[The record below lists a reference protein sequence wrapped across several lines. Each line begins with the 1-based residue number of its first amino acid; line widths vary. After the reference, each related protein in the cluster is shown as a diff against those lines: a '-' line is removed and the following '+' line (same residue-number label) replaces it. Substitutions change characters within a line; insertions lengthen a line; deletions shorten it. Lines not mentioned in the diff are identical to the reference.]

1 MWTTRHAAIRLT
13 RRRIRCSAAGVCP
26 AATIAAV
33 PKVYAITSIWVF
45 TLCLG
50 FTAPR
55 WAQAAPF
62 TPRSDADVVET
73 VPARATDPA
82 AREMQAL
89 RQAWRARPQ
98 DLESATR
105 LAWRYQQEVAAT
117 GDPRYMGYIQA
128 ALQPWW
134 SLPDPP
140 AEVRVLR
147 AVVRQFDHQF
157 DPALA
162 DLRAVLD
169 EDPDHVQ
176 ALAWQLAIQVV
187 RADYRGA
194 RASCEALAPLVSPL
208 VGAACRAQVEAATGR
223 AGSAAAGL
231 RAALQAQPRA
241 DAAERL
247 WSLTRLAEIEVHRG
261 DATAAQSAFDQAL
274 AVGLDDVYLQAA
286 YADFLLDQGRA
297 ADVVARL
304 KDRARADVLLLRLAL
319 AAKAAGDPRGA
330 DSAREL
336 QARFDAA
343 RLRGDTSHRKEEA
356 RAALALR
363 ADVPLALKLARENW
377 AEQREPADAR
387 VLLEAA
393 LAARDRSAAQPVLQW
408 LADSGFDS
416 MPLRLLADRVKA
428 LQ

>member
-1 MWTTRHAAIRLT
+1 VL
-13 RRRIRCSAAGVCP
+13 CVPVP
-26 AATIAAV
+26 A
-33 PKVYAITSIWVF
+33 W
-45 TLCLG
+45 
-50 FTAPR
+50 
-55 WAQAAPF
+55 AAPF
-62 TPRSDADVVET
+62 TPRSEAEVVET

-89 RQAWRARPQ
+89 RQAWRSQPQ
-98 DLESATR
+98 DLAAATR

-117 GDPRYMGYIQA
+117 GDPRYVGYVEA
-128 ALQPWW
+128 TLRPWW
-134 SLPDPP
+134 ALPDPP
-140 AEVRVLR
+140 PEVRVLR

-162 DLRAVLD
+162 DLRAVL
-169 EDPDHVQ
+169 EADPGNVR
-176 ALAWQLAIQVV
+176 ALAWQLAIQMV
-187 RADYRGA
+187 RADYRSA
-194 RASCEALAPLVSPL
+194 RTSCEQLAPLVSPL

-231 RAALQAQPRA
+231 RAALLAQPRA

-261 DATAAQSAFDQAL
+261 DAAAAQAAFEQAL
-274 AVGLDDVYLQAA
+274 SVGLDDVYLQAA
-286 YADFLLDQGRA
+286 YADHLLDQGRPA
-297 ADVVARL
+297 EVVARL

-319 AAKAAGDPRGA
+319 AAKAAGDPGA
-330 DSAREL
+330 AASAREL

-356 RAALALR
+356 RHALALR
-363 ADVPLALKLARENW
+363 GDVALALRLARENW

-393 LAARDRSAAQPVLQW
+393 VAARDRAAALPVLQW

-416 MPLRLLADRVKA
+416 VPLRLLADRVKS
-428 LQ
+428 LP

>member
-1 MWTTRHAAIRLT
+1 MALWA
-13 RRRIRCSAAGVCP
+13 
-26 AATIAAV
+26 
-33 PKVYAITSIWVF
+33 
-45 TLCLG
+45 LG
-50 FTAPR
+50 LSCAPGL
-55 WAQAAPF
+55 AQAAPF
-62 TPRSDADVVET
+62 TPRSDAQIVET

-98 DLESATR
+98 DLEAATR

-134 SLPDPP
+134 ALPDPAP
-140 AEVRVLR
+140 EVRVLR

-157 DPALA
+157 DAALA

-169 EDPDHVQ
+169 ADPEHAQ
-176 ALAWQLAIQVV
+176 ATAWQLAIQMV

-194 RASCEALAPLVSPL
+194 RDSCESLTPLVSPL
-208 VGAACRAQVEAATGR
+208 VGAACLAQVEAATGR

-231 RAALQAQPRA
+231 RAALQSQPRA
-241 DAAERL
+241 DAAEKL

-261 DATAAQSAFDQAL
+261 DAAAAQAAFDQAL
-274 AVGLDDVYLQAA
+274 ALGLDDVYLQAA
-286 YADFLLDQGRA
+286 HADFLLDQGRP

-304 KDRARADVLLLRLAL
+304 KDRSRADVLLLRLAL
-319 AAKAAGDPRGA
+319 AAKAAGDPKAA
-330 DSAREL
+330 DHAREL

-356 RAALALR
+356 RHALALR
-363 ADVPLALKLARENW
+363 GDVALALKLARENW
-377 AEQREPADAR
+377 AEQREAADAR

-393 LAARDRSAAQPVLQW
+393 LAARDRAAAQPVLHW

-416 MPLRLLADRVKA
+416 VPLRLLADRLKA
-428 LQ
+428 LP